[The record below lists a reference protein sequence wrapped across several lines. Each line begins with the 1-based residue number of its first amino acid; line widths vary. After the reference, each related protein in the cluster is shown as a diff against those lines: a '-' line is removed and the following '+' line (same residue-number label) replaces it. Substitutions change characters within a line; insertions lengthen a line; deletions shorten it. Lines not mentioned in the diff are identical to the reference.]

1 MLIRFEGVGGF
12 EDLGQGGGGGQPGGA
27 IRVRMAMASSVA
39 ALRSYAVLAAAGTL
53 GRTAA

>member
-12 EDLGQGGGGGQPGGA
+12 EDLGQGGGGGQPGA

-39 ALRSYAVLAAAGTL
+39 ALRSCAVLAAAGTL